1 MCGTCGTRCEKQ
13 KGLGDFGGELW
24 SKEAALEALGTW
36 EGNIKVNYKKKI
48 GWEGTEWS
56 NLCRYKDKS
65 HFIFNTAMNIRIA

>member
-1 MCGTCGTRCEKQ
+1 
-13 KGLGDFGGELW
+13 
-24 SKEAALEALGTW
+24 LEALGTW